1 MSAAATSTAVRA
13 RRVVAAPAVAIAL
26 VAAAAGIVIR
36 TALYGSVL
44 GGTNSDEAVLG
55 LMARHALH
63 GEFTTFLWGTPYGG
77 PQEALLA
84 APLFAL
90 FGSSLLAL
98 RAVSM
103 TLNAAAAV
111 LLWRVGRRTIGERR
125 AVVAAGLFWVW
136 PPDFLFLQLHEIGF
150 YASNGFYCA
159 LILLLVLRARERPSA
174 LRVGLV
180 GLVCGLAV
188 WETTQIVPVA
198 VPAVVWL
205 AWRQPRA
212 LRRAWAA
219 VPLAILG
226 ALPFIVWTFTHHF
239 ASLHLSGGAP
249 STYWWR
255 LRVFFSPLLPMALGL
270 RMPGT
275 MEWLL
280 PYGLAALAFCVL
292 LALLAYGAYRSRRS
306 DTLLFYVVAIVC
318 PFLLMISPRTF
329 YTGNPQ
335 YLSVLM
341 PVAALL
347 VAQLAHTYA
356 RAGVLLLLALAVT
369 AVSLHKLDDDARA
382 NRSDPSRTPRDIA
395 PLIATLDRLHVR
407 DAFADYWI
415 AYRID
420 FDSRERIVAVEN
432 KFYALRSH
440 NGALVP
446 TPDPF
451 VRSRDYDEAV
461 RRSAEPGF
469 VFLRQHLPRRRILA
483 TLTAHGYRRH
493 EVQNFAVYARPD

>member
-1 MSAAATSTAVRA
+1 MTAAATTPALPA
-13 RRVVAAPAVAIAL
+13 RRYARVHVAAL
-26 VAAAAGIVIR
+26 VVTAAGLGVVLR
-36 TALYGSVL
+36 VAVYGSIL

-63 GEFTTFLWGTPYGG
+63 GQFTTFLWGTPYGG

-84 APLFAL
+84 APLFAI

-103 TLNAAAAV
+103 ALDAAAAL
-111 LLWRVGRRTIGERR
+111 LLWRVGRRTIGKRPGI
-125 AVVAAGLFWVW
+125 VAAALFWIW
-136 PPDFLFLQLHEIGF
+136 PPHVLFLLVHEIGF
-150 YASNGFYCA
+150 YASDAFYCS
-159 LILLLVLRARERPSA
+159 LILLLVLRAHERPSA

-188 WETTQIVPVA
+188 WETTQIVPIA
-198 VPAVVWL
+198 LPAVVWL

-219 VPLAILG
+219 VPLALVG
-226 ALPFIVWTFTHHF
+226 ALPFLVWTFTHHF
-239 ASLHLSGGAP
+239 ASLHPGGGAP
-249 STYWWR
+249 SSYWFR

-270 RMPGT
+270 RLPGSLH
-275 MEWLL
+275 WLV
-280 PYGLAALAFCVL
+280 PYLAPFVFVLL
-292 LALLAYGAYRSRRS
+292 LALFAYGAYVSRRRDVS
-306 DTLLFYVVAIVC
+306 LLYVVATVF

-335 YLSVLM
+335 YLSTLM

-347 VAQLAHTYA
+347 LAQLARSYA
-356 RAGVLLLLALAVT
+356 RAGLLLLAGFAIT
-369 AVSLHKLDDDARA
+369 AASLHDFDVRARG
-382 NRSDPSRTPRDIA
+382 NHSDPSRTPKDIA

-420 FDSRERIVAVEN
+420 FDSREHIVAVEN
-432 KFYALRSH
+432 KFYGLTVHDGTPA
-440 NGALVP
+440 P
-446 TPDPF
+446 THDPF
-451 VRSRDYDEAV
+451 VRSKAYDQSV
-461 RRSAEPGF
+461 RRARNPGY
-469 VFLRQHLPRRRILA
+469 VFFRRHLPDKRLLA
-483 TLTAHGYRRH
+483 TLTAHGYSPH
-493 EVQNFAVYARPD
+493 DVQIFAVYARPG